1 MTKRLSYDE
10 NQNERLKIAEERL
23 LSRLMGTDEE
33 EKRKRDAKNVI
44 HWVIEPPKQ
53 DEPKNTSGVHT
64 NSGHPTKPDPPKRRD
79 SSQRLNSQKSQEIN
93 GQYRTVT
100 SL

>member
-33 EKRKRDAKNVI
+33 AKRKRDAKNVI

-64 NSGHPTKPDPPKRRD
+64 DSGHPTKPDPPKRRD
-79 SSQRLNSQKSQEIN
+79 SNQRLNGQKSQEIN